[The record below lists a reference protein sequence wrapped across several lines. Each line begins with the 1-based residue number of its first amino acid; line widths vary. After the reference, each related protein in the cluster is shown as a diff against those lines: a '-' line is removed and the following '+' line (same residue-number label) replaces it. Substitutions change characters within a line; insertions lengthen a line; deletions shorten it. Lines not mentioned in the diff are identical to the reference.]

1 MNKTNTIEQPELFF
15 CLVAP
20 IGTDLETI
28 CDTINSQLQQFGYD
42 TEIVKVTDMLYALDR
57 DLSKSFPTTKERY
70 NTLINTANSWRDLF
84 NDDSIMAKLTFFLIR
99 DIRAQRSGDPIKK
112 ARPVAYIIR
121 QLKREEEIRL
131 FREIYRQQVFQISA
145 YADPEIRRLR
155 LATQLRDGDSRKTRT
170 DDFESDAGQLLQRD
184 ENEAYVDHGQ
194 RIRDVFPLADVFIDT
209 TDIAVAK
216 TTLIR
221 FLKLLFGYNFH
232 SPTREEYGM
241 YIAETASWR
250 SLDLS
255 RQVGA
260 AIFSENGEV
269 KTLGCNEVP
278 KPMGGTYWEDDKG
291 DSREYLSKM
300 DTNEDFK
307 YRILA
312 DTLKHLA
319 DAGVVDNCYAEM
331 KTRDFVK
338 HVRDT
343 KAIKLDKELL
353 MMDIIEYGRIIHA
366 EMNAI
371 TDAARLGTP
380 INNTTLYC
388 TTFPCHLCAKHIISS
403 GISKVVYIEPYPKSY
418 AKELYRGDI
427 LLKRAPENLD
437 GKLYFE
443 PFIGVAPNR
452 YRDFFEKGKRKGGD
466 GRAKDW
472 QKDRPIPIITVTGR
486 EYIDSEDAHLKSL
499 IQQFADKRVILS
511 NPLLTGAGDE
521 VSLGKHDS
529 DSLNV
534 SEAANTLE
542 HDTENPG
549 R

>member
-1 MNKTNTIEQPELFF
+1 M
-15 CLVAP
+15 
-20 IGTDLETI
+20 
-28 CDTINSQLQQFGYD
+28 
-42 TEIVKVTDMLYALDR
+42 
-57 DLSKSFPTTKERY
+57 
-70 NTLINTANSWRDLF
+70 
-84 NDDSIMAKLTFFLIR
+84 
-99 DIRAQRSGDPIKK
+99 
-112 ARPVAYIIR
+112 
-121 QLKREEEIRL
+121 
-131 FREIYRQQVFQISA
+131 QIQN
-145 YADPEIRRLR
+145 YADFR

-170 DDFESDAGQLLQRD
+170 DDFDSDAGRLLQRD

-209 TDIAVAK
+209 TDQVVAK
-216 TTLIR
+216 NTLIR
-221 FLKLLFGYNFH
+221 FIKLLFGYNFH

-278 KPMGGTYWEDDKG
+278 KPMGGTYWENDKG

-312 DTLKHLA
+312 DTLKHLS
-319 DAGVVDNCYAEM
+319 DAGIVDNKYADM
-331 KTRDFVK
+331 KTRDFIKHIRTVK
-338 HVRDT
+338 N
-343 KAIKLDKELL
+343 IKLDKELL

-380 INNTTLYC
+380 IDNTTLYC

-403 GISKVVYIEPYPKSY
+403 GIAKVVYIEPYPKSY

-427 LLKRAPENLD
+427 LLKRAPETPD

-452 YRDFFEKGKRKGGD
+452 YRDFFEKGKRKCGD
-466 GRAKDW
+466 GKAKDW
-472 QKDRPIPIITVTGR
+472 QKDRPIPIITVTGN
-486 EYIDSEDAHLKSL
+486 EYIDSEDAHLKTL
-499 IQQFADKRVILS
+499 IQKFADKRVILS
-511 NPLLTGAGDE
+511 NPLLMGTKDEARLGD
-521 VSLGKHDS
+521 HDNGS
-529 DSLNV
+529 VGVAESAKTRQPDI
-534 SEAANTLE
+534 EEKA
-542 HDTENPG
+542 D